1 MANGGYRPVA
11 PVRKVIAGALGTF
24 ATFVILFGFGLPNW
38 TIVAFGVALLVL
50 AGAILATSAFRGVSR
65 AWVPAM
71 AQVQRASEAPAAG
84 KFGRCEMQLLIQVPG
99 LPVQSVKVR
108 EPRVPVNKWPYP
120 GATLPVRVAV
130 NDQRHVRIL
139 WDDVLT
145 HEEAEAAERTEMRRS
160 ASADLPT
167 EEILLEEEP
176 PPWRQRDD
184 DFLPPEEDILA
195 PVDALTVDLTDD
207 MTPTEPA
214 AAHQK
219 PGSGVVLE
227 GQLVEP
233 PTVVPFQRGPEAGSD
248 LTERPTTIH
257 GVGVT
262 LLVADLNRSVS
273 FYRDQL
279 GFRKIDDGD
288 DVAVLASGTTRLVL
302 RAVPEVAPV
311 TRRLVHLNLEVDDLN
326 AVYEEL
332 KAGGI
337 KFIYAPRAVNRGAK
351 LEQWA
356 ATFRDPDGHG
366 IALTQWH
373 TRAST

>member
-1 MANGGYRPVA
+1 MANGGYRPIA
-11 PVRKVIAGALGTF
+11 PVRKVIAGVLGTF
-24 ATFVILFGFGLPNW
+24 ATFVILFGVGLPNW

-65 AWVPAM
+65 AWVPGM
-71 AQVQRASEAPAAG
+71 AQVQRASEAPATG
-84 KFGRCEMQLLIQVPG
+84 KFGRCEMQLLIQAPG
-99 LPVQSVKVR
+99 LPAQSVKVR
-108 EPRVPVNKWPYP
+108 EPRVPVDKWPYP

-145 HEEAEAAERTEMRRS
+145 HEEAEAAEREEMRRS
-160 ASADLPT
+160 ASADLLT

-176 PPWRQRDD
+176 PPWQQRDD

-195 PVDALTVDLTDD
+195 PVDAPDLAEDLTA
-207 MTPTEPA
+207 PTT
-214 AAHQK
+214 AHQK
-219 PGSGVVLE
+219 PGRGVVLE
-227 GQLVEP
+227 GQIVEP
-233 PTVVPFQRGPEAGSD
+233 PTVVPIQRSPEAGSD
-248 LTERPTTIH
+248 RPSRPATIH

-262 LLVADLNRSVS
+262 LLVTDLSRSVS

-279 GFRKIDDGD
+279 GFEHIDDGD
-288 DVAVLASGTTRLVL
+288 DVAILASGTTRLVL

-337 KFIYAPRAVNRGAK
+337 RFIYAPRAVNRSAK

-373 TRAST
+373 TRASP